1 MQNEVEALVAG
12 ELSGSAD
19 ATAQVLQQVVTLVQ
33 AAVAPAVVVV
43 SSSRFDTE
51 LDLDSLQ
58 VMDLVATLE
67 DHFDI
72 VIPLNDLPAMQDV
85 AQTAARIAQLVAARG
100 R

>member
-1 MQNEVEALVAG
+1 MRMETTPTNRGAQSRGAG
-12 ELSGSAD
+12 AAD
-19 ATAQVLQQVVTLVQ
+19 AVLAQVVTLVQ
-33 AAVAPAVVVV
+33 AAVSSSVVVV

-85 AQTAARIAQLVAARG
+85 AQTAARIAQLVDRRG